1 MSDYRAWAQAGWV
14 WHCCVRQEQER
25 VHWTHGEVE
34 DWEGCGPADRE
45 SCARILWGMM
55 SSESVNNDKLMCNSV
70 DLRPCDCAGCGR
82 PTRLSVWCPRAGAG
96 HCWNSGDWF
105 IRLEKQY
112 RIQRRY
118 FFFFYWNRF
127 RCCFTPGKNITECVR
142 MLQQDIT
149 MWLFSHLCLWRLSW
163 QPHSDSMVLGSSG
176 AFQ

>member
-118 FFFFYWNRF
+118 FFFFLLKQIQVLFHTRQEYHRM
-127 RCCFTPGKNITECVR
+127 CKNVTAGYHNV
-142 MLQQDIT
+142 T
-149 MWLFSHLCLWRLSW
+149 FFSSLPLKVI
-163 QPHSDSMVLGSSG
+163 MTTT
-176 AFQ
+176 